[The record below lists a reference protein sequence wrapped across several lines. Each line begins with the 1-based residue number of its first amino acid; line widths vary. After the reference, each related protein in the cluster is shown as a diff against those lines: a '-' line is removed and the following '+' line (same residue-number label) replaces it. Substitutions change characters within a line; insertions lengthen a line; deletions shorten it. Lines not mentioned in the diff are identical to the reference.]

1 MTNWI
6 WLKELKY
13 YLNMA
18 LVTRVEV
25 GDGVVFVNFCDLSG
39 SRIVLT
45 GQDAEQLLDYLKRQA
60 YC

>member
-6 WLKELKY
+6 WLKEAKY

-25 GDGVVFVNFCDLSG
+25 GEGVVFVNFCDLSA

-45 GQDAEQLLDYLKRQA
+45 GQDAEHLLGYLNRQA